1 MDPENH
7 FTDEEIKA
15 ALNKAML
22 LEHNPISQTNNLST
36 G

>member
-7 FTDEEIKA
+7 YSDEDIKT

-22 LEHNPISQTNNLST
+22 LDHGPSSYTNNLST